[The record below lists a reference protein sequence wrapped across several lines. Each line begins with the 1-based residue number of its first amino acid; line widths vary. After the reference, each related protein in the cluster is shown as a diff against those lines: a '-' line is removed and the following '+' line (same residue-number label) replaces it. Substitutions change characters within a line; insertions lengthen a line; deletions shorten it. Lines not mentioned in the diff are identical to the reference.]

1 MTADEVK
8 RFHEDLN
15 EHLRVLAE
23 KWNFELV
30 KNSNT
35 YGDAGCK
42 ITLETVEKSA
52 SGEFKVDS
60 DINFK
65 LWSALKPFVA
75 DLPETVQGYTF
86 QDGKGVWY
94 QIMTWNTRARSYPI
108 IYKRLSDG
116 AQFKASALFIGTELA
131 AYRKRLH
138 AEAQE
143 RMEKRLA

>member
-30 KNSNT
+30 KNSIT

-42 ITLETVEKSA
+42 ITLETVEKSS
-52 SGEFKVDS
+52 SGGLKIDA
-60 DINFK
+60 DTNFK

-75 DLPETVQGYTF
+75 DLPEIVQGLKF

-131 AYRKRLH
+131 CHLKRQ
-138 AEAQE
+138 AVA
-143 RMEKRLA
+143 

>member
-15 EHLRVLAE
+15 EHLRILAE
-23 KWNFELV
+23 KWHFELV
-30 KNSNT
+30 KNSIT

-52 SGEFKVDS
+52 SGGLKIDA
-60 DINFK
+60 DTNFK

-75 DLPETVQGYTF
+75 ELPDFVQGLKF

-131 AYRKRLH
+131 CALKRQ
-138 AEAQE
+138 AVA
-143 RMEKRLA
+143 